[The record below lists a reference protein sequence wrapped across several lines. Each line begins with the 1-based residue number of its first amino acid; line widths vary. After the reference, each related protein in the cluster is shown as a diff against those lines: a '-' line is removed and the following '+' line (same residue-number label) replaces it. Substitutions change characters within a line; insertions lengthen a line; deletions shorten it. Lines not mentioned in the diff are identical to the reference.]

1 MQRFNPFRS
10 RSQQPEEP
18 EQLPDFIEVGIFS
31 SLAIGSDLTPDWQ
44 PQTFRSIPQ
53 HTEYQLIEDEDQI
66 VLQANAQASASGLIR
81 RIQVDL
87 NEYPILKWRWKVIK
101 PVQNCDITQKE
112 TDACSARVFVTFGG
126 QLRGLRALNYVWTAG
141 VDKEQVL
148 TSPVATQVKV
158 MVLRNDSDPLET
170 WIEEQ
175 RDLRQDFQQVFGSD
189 PPKVSGV
196 AVMTDSFRIREEVLA
211 CYGDILFSRIE
222 G

>member
-10 RSQQPEEP
+10 RSQNPKES
-18 EQLPDFIEVGIFS
+18 EQLLEQIEVGLFS
-31 SLAIGSDLTPDWQ
+31 SQTLGSDLAPDWQ

-66 VLQANAQASASGLIR
+66 VLQANAQAASSGLIR

-87 NEYPILKWRWKVIK
+87 NDYPILQWRWKVIK

-141 VDKEQVL
+141 VEKEQVI
-148 TSPVATQVKV
+148 TSPVAAQVKV
-158 MVLRNDSDPLET
+158 MVLRNDADPLET
-170 WIEEQ
+170 WIEER
-175 RDLRQDFQQVFGSD
+175 RDLRQDFQQIFGND

-196 AVMTDSFRIREEVLA
+196 AVMTDSFRTGEEVLA